1 MEQIWTALTTEN
13 PILIT
18 QLSIP
23 LTLIEIFVT
32 IRLATTILDID
43 VTKKKLTI
51 YFIVMTIIS
60 IIYTLFIPKTISS
73 VLQLIV
79 IPVCVAIIFRPG
91 IIKSILVEFIPLAFI
106 VILDLLLD
114 KVYSIV
120 FHLNYNLIYNIPI
133 YRVSLI
139 LIIYFVIYLLYRIL
153 KRFHINVSIIDSL
166 SKSRKRTLILNL
178 LLAAFVI
185 ASEFYLGMFYN
196 NNLPLT
202 IVLLNIMSL
211 LAYFV
216 VSITTFIKTA
226 QLEVTSQNLEE
237 EKSYNKTLTIL
248 HDKIRGFK
256 HDFDNI
262 VQAIGGYVETN
273 DMEGLKEYY
282 SHLQKDS
289 ARVNNLSLLNPSTIN
304 NPAIYSLLTSK
315 YFTAKDARI
324 EIENFE
330 VFVDFKD
337 LEKHIRIYELSR
349 ILGILFDNAIDAS
362 KESDEKV
369 LNLWIRNEPNRNRY
383 IIKISN
389 SYKDKSVDTDRIYE
403 KGFSSKGENRGLGLW
418 EVRQFIKKS
427 KNLNLFTTK
436 DDEYFTQQLEI
447 YYS

>member
-120 FHLNYNLIYNIPI
+120 FHLNYNQIYNIPI

-139 LIIYFVIYLLYRIL
+139 LIIYFVIYLLYYIF
-153 KRFHINVSIIDSL
+153 KRFHINISSLDNL
-166 SKSRKRTLILNL
+166 SKSKKRELIINL
-178 LLAAFVI
+178 VLAAFVM
-185 ASEFYLGMFYN
+185 ATEFFLIMFYN
-196 NNLPLT
+196 NTLPVT
-202 IVLLNIMSL
+202 IVLLNILSL
-211 LAYFV
+211 IAYFSI
-216 VSITTFIKTA
+216 SITSFIRTA

-315 YFTAKDARI
+315 YFAAKDVGI

-337 LEKHIRIYELSR
+337 LEKYIRIYELSR

-436 DDEYFTQQLEI
+436 DDDYFTQQLEI

>member
-51 YFIVMTIIS
+51 YFIVMTILS
-60 IIYTLFIPKTISS
+60 IFYTLFIPKTISS

-79 IPVCVAIIFRPG
+79 IPVCVAIIFKTG
-91 IIKSILVEFIPLAFI
+91 IIKSILVEFIPLA
-106 VILDLLLD
+106 VISLLDLFLCRF
-114 KVYSIV
+114 YSLI
-120 FHLNYNLIYNIPI
+120 FKISYDELYNTPI
-133 YRVSLI
+133 YRISAI
-139 LIIYFVIYLLYRIL
+139 LIIYLIIFILYKIF
-153 KRFHINVSIIDSL
+153 KRFHINVSILDNL
-166 SKSRKRTLILNL
+166 SKVRKRELIINL
-178 LLAAFVI
+178 ILAAFVMTT
-185 ASEFYLGMFYN
+185 EFYLGMFYN
-196 NNLPLT
+196 NTFPFI

-211 LAYFV
+211 IAYFTI
-216 VSITTFIKTA
+216 SITTFIKTA
-226 QLEVTSQNLEE
+226 QLEVASQNLEE

-436 DDEYFTQQLEI
+436 DDQYFTQQLEI

>member
-51 YFIVMTIIS
+51 YFIVMTILS
-60 IIYTLFIPKTISS
+60 IFYTLFIPKTISS
-73 VLQLIV
+73 VVQLIV
-79 IPVCVAIIFRPG
+79 IPVCVAIIFKTG
-91 IIKSILVEFIPLAFI
+91 IIKSILVEFIPLA
-106 VILDLLLD
+106 VISLLDLFLCRF
-114 KVYSIV
+114 YSLI
-120 FHLNYNLIYNIPI
+120 FKISYDELYNTPI
-133 YRVSLI
+133 YRISAI
-139 LIIYFVIYLLYRIL
+139 LIIYLIIFILYKIF
-153 KRFHINVSIIDSL
+153 KRFHINVSILDNL
-166 SKSRKRTLILNL
+166 SKVRKRELIINL
-178 LLAAFVI
+178 ILAAFVMTT
-185 ASEFYLGMFYN
+185 EFYLGMFYN
-196 NNLPLT
+196 NTFPFI

-211 LAYFV
+211 IAYFTI
-216 VSITTFIKTA
+216 SITTFIKTA
-226 QLEVTSQNLEE
+226 QLEVASQNLEE

-273 DMEGLKEYY
+273 DTEGLKEYY

-315 YFTAKDARI
+315 YFTAKDAGI

-362 KESDEKV
+362 KESDEKI

-436 DDEYFTQQLEI
+436 DDQYFTQQLEI

>member
-60 IIYTLFIPKTISS
+60 IFYTLFIPKTISS
-73 VLQLIV
+73 VVQLIV
-79 IPVCVAIIFRPG
+79 IPVCVAIIFKTG
-91 IIKSILVEFIPLAFI
+91 IIKSILVEFIPLA
-106 VILDLLLD
+106 VISLLDLFLCRF
-114 KVYSIV
+114 YSLI
-120 FHLNYNLIYNIPI
+120 FKISYDELYNTPI
-133 YRVSLI
+133 YRISAI
-139 LIIYFVIYLLYRIL
+139 LIIYLIIFILYKIF
-153 KRFHINVSIIDSL
+153 KRFHINVSILDNL
-166 SKSRKRTLILNL
+166 SKVRKRELIINL
-178 LLAAFVI
+178 ILAAFVM
-185 ASEFYLGMFYN
+185 ATEFYLIMFYN
-196 NNLPLT
+196 NTLPVT
-202 IVLLNIMSL
+202 IVLLNILSL
-211 LAYFV
+211 IAYFSI
-216 VSITTFIKTA
+216 SITTFIKTA

-315 YFTAKDARI
+315 YFTAKDVGI

-330 VFVDFKD
+330 VFADFKE

-436 DDEYFTQQLEI
+436 DDQYFTQQLEI

>member
-51 YFIVMTIIS
+51 YFIVMTILS
-60 IIYTLFIPKTISS
+60 IFYTLFVPKTLTFI
-73 VLQLIV
+73 LQLILL
-79 IPVCVAIIFRPG
+79 PTCVKLIFKTS
-91 IIKSILVEFIPLAFI
+91 ILKSILAEIIPLAI
-106 VILDLLLD
+106 TSLLDLFLC
-114 KVYSIV
+114 KVYALI
-120 FHLNYNLIYNIPI
+120 FHISYEELYNIPI
-133 YRVSLI
+133 YRSTAV
-139 LIIYFVIYLLYRIL
+139 LIIYFIMYLLYLIL
-153 KRFHINVSIIDSL
+153 KRFHINVSILDNI
-166 SKSRKRTLILNL
+166 SKGKKHTLLLNS
-178 LLAAFVI
+178 LLAACVI
-185 ASEFYLGMFYN
+185 TSEFFLGTMFIGS
-196 NNLPLT
+196 LPLFL
-202 IVLLNIMSL
+202 ILLNILSL

-216 VSITTFIKTA
+216 VSITTFIRTA
-226 QLEVTSQNLEE
+226 QLETTSQNLEE

-315 YFTAKDARI
+315 YFTAKDAGI

-330 VFVDFKD
+330 VFADFKE

-389 SYKDKSVDTDRIYE
+389 SYKDKSVNTDRIYE

-436 DDEYFTQQLEI
+436 DDDYFTQQLEI

>member
-51 YFIVMTIIS
+51 YFIVMTILS
-60 IIYTLFIPKTISS
+60 IFYTLFVPKTLTFI
-73 VLQLIV
+73 LQLILL
-79 IPVCVAIIFRPG
+79 PTCVKLIFKTS
-91 IIKSILVEFIPLAFI
+91 ILKSILVEFIPLGIITLLEFI
-106 VILDLLLD
+106 LCKMYSVIFQISYDQI
-114 KVYSIV
+114 YS
-120 FHLNYNLIYNIPI
+120 IPI
-133 YRVSLI
+133 YRTSAV
-139 LIIYFVIYLLYRIL
+139 LIIYLIIYVLYLVL
-153 KRFHINVSIIDSL
+153 KNFHINISILDNVS
-166 SKSRKRTLILNL
+166 KNRKRTLFLNL
-178 LLAAFVI
+178 FLAVFAI
-185 ASEFYLGMFYN
+185 TTEFFLSVFYSST
-196 NNLPLT
+196 LPLF

-216 VSITTFIKTA
+216 VSITTFIRTA
-226 QLEVTSQNLEE
+226 QLETTMQNLEE

-315 YFTAKDARI
+315 YFTAKDAGI

-330 VFVDFKD
+330 VFADFKE

-436 DDEYFTQQLEI
+436 DDDYFTQQLEI

>member
-51 YFIVMTIIS
+51 YFIVMTILS
-60 IIYTLFIPKTISS
+60 IFYTLFVPKTLTFI
-73 VLQLIV
+73 LQLILL
-79 IPVCVAIIFRPG
+79 PTCVKLIFKTS
-91 IIKSILVEFIPLAFI
+91 ILKSILAEIIPLAI
-106 VILDLLLD
+106 TSLLDLLLG
-114 KVYSIV
+114 KIYSLF
-120 FHLNYNLIYNIPI
+120 FHISYEQIYNIPI
-133 YRVSLI
+133 YRTSIV
-139 LIIYFVIYLLYRIL
+139 LIIYLIIFLLHIIL
-153 KRFHINVSIIDSL
+153 SKFHINVSILDNL
-166 SKSRKRTLILNL
+166 SKSRKRTLFLNL
-178 LLAAFVI
+178 FLAVFAI
-185 ASEFYLGMFYN
+185 TTEFFLCVFYSST
-196 NNLPLT
+196 LPIF

-216 VSITTFIKTA
+216 VSITTFIRTA
-226 QLEVTSQNLEE
+226 QLETTSQNLEE

-315 YFTAKDARI
+315 YFTAKDAGI

-330 VFVDFKD
+330 VFADFKE

-362 KESDEKV
+362 KESDEKI

-436 DDEYFTQQLEI
+436 DDQYFTQQLEI

>member
-216 VSITTFIKTA
+216 VSITTFIRTA
-226 QLEVTSQNLEE
+226 QLETTSQNLEE

-315 YFTAKDARI
+315 YFTAKDAGI

-330 VFVDFKD
+330 VFADFKE

>member
-51 YFIVMTIIS
+51 YFIVMTILS
-60 IIYTLFIPKTISS
+60 IFYTLFVPKTLTFI
-73 VLQLIV
+73 LQLILL
-79 IPVCVAIIFRPG
+79 PTCVKLIFKTS
-91 IIKSILVEFIPLAFI
+91 ILKSILVEFIPLGIITLLEFI
-106 VILDLLLD
+106 LCKMYSVIFQISYDQI
-114 KVYSIV
+114 YS
-120 FHLNYNLIYNIPI
+120 IPI
-133 YRVSLI
+133 YRTSAV
-139 LIIYFVIYLLYRIL
+139 LIIYLIIYVLYLVL
-153 KRFHINVSIIDSL
+153 KNFHINISILDNVS
-166 SKSRKRTLILNL
+166 KNRKRTLFLNL
-178 LLAAFVI
+178 FLAVFAI
-185 ASEFYLGMFYN
+185 TTEFFLSVFYSST
-196 NNLPLT
+196 LPLF

-216 VSITTFIKTA
+216 VSITTFIRTA
-226 QLEVTSQNLEE
+226 QLETTMQNLEE

-315 YFTAKDARI
+315 YFTAKDAGI

-330 VFVDFKD
+330 VFADFKE

-362 KESDEKV
+362 KESDENV

-403 KGFSSKGENRGLGLW
+403 KGFSSKGKNRGLGLW

-427 KNLNLFTTK
+427 KNLNLYTTK
-436 DDEYFTQQLEI
+436 DDDYFTQQLEI

>member
-51 YFIVMTIIS
+51 YFIVMTILS

-73 VLQLIV
+73 VLQLVV
-79 IPVCVAIIFRPG
+79 IPVCVAIIFKTG
-91 IIKSILVEFIPLAFI
+91 IIKSILVEFIPLA
-106 VILDLLLD
+106 VISLLDLFLCRF
-114 KVYSIV
+114 YSLI
-120 FHLNYNLIYNIPI
+120 FKISYDELYNTPI
-133 YRVSLI
+133 YRISAI
-139 LIIYFVIYLLYRIL
+139 LIIYLIIFILYKIF
-153 KRFHINVSIIDSL
+153 KRFHINVSILDNL
-166 SKSRKRTLILNL
+166 SKVRKRELIINL
-178 LLAAFVI
+178 ILAAFVMTT
-185 ASEFYLGMFYN
+185 EFYLGMFYN
-196 NNLPLT
+196 NTFPFI

-211 LAYFV
+211 IAYFTI
-216 VSITTFIKTA
+216 SITTFIKTA
-226 QLEVTSQNLEE
+226 QLEVASQNLEE

-362 KESDEKV
+362 KESDEK
-369 LNLWIRNEPNRNRY
+369 
-383 IIKISN
+383 
-389 SYKDKSVDTDRIYE
+389 
-403 KGFSSKGENRGLGLW
+403 GSKLMD
-418 EVRQFIKKS
+418 S
-427 KNLNLFTTK
+427 
-436 DDEYFTQQLEI
+436 
-447 YYS
+447 

>member
-51 YFIVMTIIS
+51 YFIVMTILS
-60 IIYTLFIPKTISS
+60 IFYTLFVPKTLTFI
-73 VLQLIV
+73 LQLILL
-79 IPVCVAIIFRPG
+79 PTCVKLIFKTG
-91 IIKSILVEFIPLAFI
+91 IIKSILAAFIPLAFI
-106 VILDLLLD
+106 GILDLLLD
-114 KVYSIV
+114 KIYAAL
-120 FHLNYNLIYNIPI
+120 FHLDYEQMYNIPI
-133 YRVSLI
+133 YRISLV
-139 LIIYFVIYLLYRIL
+139 LIIYFVIYLLYRVL
-153 KRFHINVSIIDSL
+153 KRFRINVSIIDSL
-166 SKSRKRTLILNL
+166 SKPRKRTLILNL
-178 LLAAFVI
+178 LLASFVI
-185 ASEFYLGMFYN
+185 TSEFYLGILYN
-196 NNLPLT
+196 SSLPITL
-202 IVLLNIMSL
+202 VLLNIMSL

-216 VSITTFIKTA
+216 VSITTFIRTA
-226 QLEVTSQNLEE
+226 QLETTSQNLEE

-315 YFTAKDARI
+315 YFAAKDVGI

-337 LEKHIRIYELSR
+337 LEKYIRIYELSR

-362 KESDEKV
+362 KESDEKI

-436 DDEYFTQQLEI
+436 DDDYFTQQLEI

>member
-216 VSITTFIKTA
+216 VSITTFIRTA
-226 QLEVTSQNLEE
+226 QLETTSQNLEE

-315 YFTAKDARI
+315 YFTAKDAGI

-330 VFVDFKD
+330 VFADFKE

-436 DDEYFTQQLEI
+436 DDDYFTQQLEI

>member
-51 YFIVMTIIS
+51 YFIVMTILS

-73 VLQLIV
+73 VLQLVV
-79 IPVCVAIIFRPG
+79 IPVCVAIIFKTG
-91 IIKSILVEFIPLAFI
+91 IIKSILVEFIPLA
-106 VILDLLLD
+106 VISLLDLFLCRF
-114 KVYSIV
+114 YSLI
-120 FHLNYNLIYNIPI
+120 FKISYDELYNTPI
-133 YRVSLI
+133 YRISAI
-139 LIIYFVIYLLYRIL
+139 LIIYLIIFILYKIF
-153 KRFHINVSIIDSL
+153 KRFHINVSILDNL
-166 SKSRKRTLILNL
+166 SKVRKRELIINL
-178 LLAAFVI
+178 ILAAFVMTT
-185 ASEFYLGMFYN
+185 EFYLGMFYN
-196 NNLPLT
+196 NTFPFI

-211 LAYFV
+211 IAYFTI
-216 VSITTFIKTA
+216 SITTFIKTA
-226 QLEVTSQNLEE
+226 QLEVASQNLEE

>member
-51 YFIVMTIIS
+51 YFIVMTILS
-60 IIYTLFIPKTISS
+60 IFYTLFIPKTISS

-79 IPVCVAIIFRPG
+79 IPVCVGIIFRPG

-106 VILDLLLD
+106 VVLDLLLD
-114 KVYSIV
+114 KIYSII
-120 FHLNYNLIYNIPI
+120 FHLNYNQIYNIPI

-202 IVLLNIMSL
+202 IVLLNIMC
-211 LAYFV
+211 
-216 VSITTFIKTA
+216 
-226 QLEVTSQNLEE
+226 
-237 EKSYNKTLTIL
+237 
-248 HDKIRGFK
+248 
-256 HDFDNI
+256 
-262 VQAIGGYVETN
+262 
-273 DMEGLKEYY
+273 
-282 SHLQKDS
+282 
-289 ARVNNLSLLNPSTIN
+289 
-304 NPAIYSLLTSK
+304 
-315 YFTAKDARI
+315 
-324 EIENFE
+324 
-330 VFVDFKD
+330 
-337 LEKHIRIYELSR
+337 
-349 ILGILFDNAIDAS
+349 
-362 KESDEKV
+362 
-369 LNLWIRNEPNRNRY
+369 
-383 IIKISN
+383 
-389 SYKDKSVDTDRIYE
+389 
-403 KGFSSKGENRGLGLW
+403 
-418 EVRQFIKKS
+418 
-427 KNLNLFTTK
+427 
-436 DDEYFTQQLEI
+436 
-447 YYS
+447 

>member
-315 YFTAKDARI
+315 YFTAKDAGI

-330 VFVDFKD
+330 VFADFKE

>member
-51 YFIVMTIIS
+51 YFIVMTILS
-60 IIYTLFIPKTISS
+60 IFYTLFIPKTISS

-79 IPVCVAIIFRPG
+79 IPVCVGIIFRPG

-106 VILDLLLD
+106 VVLDLLLD
-114 KVYSIV
+114 KIYSII

-216 VSITTFIKTA
+216 VSITTFIRTA
-226 QLEVTSQNLEE
+226 QLETTSQNLEE

-315 YFTAKDARI
+315 YFTAKDAGI

-330 VFVDFKD
+330 VFADFKE

>member
-51 YFIVMTIIS
+51 YFIVMTILS

-73 VLQLIV
+73 VLQLVV
-79 IPVCVAIIFRPG
+79 IPVCVAIIFKTG
-91 IIKSILVEFIPLAFI
+91 IIKSILVEFIPLT
-106 VILDLLLD
+106 VISLLDLFLCRF
-114 KVYSIV
+114 YSLI
-120 FHLNYNLIYNIPI
+120 FKISYDELYNTPI
-133 YRVSLI
+133 YRISAI
-139 LIIYFVIYLLYRIL
+139 LIIYLIIFILYKIF
-153 KRFHINVSIIDSL
+153 KRFHINVSILDNL
-166 SKSRKRTLILNL
+166 SKVRKRELIINL
-178 LLAAFVI
+178 ILAAFVMTT
-185 ASEFYLGMFYN
+185 EFYLGMFYN
-196 NNLPLT
+196 NTFPFI

-211 LAYFV
+211 IAYFTI
-216 VSITTFIKTA
+216 SITTFIKTA
-226 QLEVTSQNLEE
+226 QLEVASQNLEE

>member
-1 MEQIWTALTTEN
+1 M
-13 PILIT
+13 
-18 QLSIP
+18 
-23 LTLIEIFVT
+23 
-32 IRLATTILDID
+32 
-43 VTKKKLTI
+43 
-51 YFIVMTIIS
+51 
-60 IIYTLFIPKTISS
+60 
-73 VLQLIV
+73 
-79 IPVCVAIIFRPG
+79 
-91 IIKSILVEFIPLAFI
+91 
-106 VILDLLLD
+106 
-114 KVYSIV
+114 
-120 FHLNYNLIYNIPI
+120 
-133 YRVSLI
+133 
-139 LIIYFVIYLLYRIL
+139 
-153 KRFHINVSIIDSL
+153 
-166 SKSRKRTLILNL
+166 
-178 LLAAFVI
+178 
-185 ASEFYLGMFYN
+185 
-196 NNLPLT
+196 
-202 IVLLNIMSL
+202 
-211 LAYFV
+211 
-216 VSITTFIKTA
+216 
-226 QLEVTSQNLEE
+226 
-237 EKSYNKTLTIL
+237 

-315 YFTAKDARI
+315 YFTAKDAGI

-330 VFVDFKD
+330 VFADLKE

>member
-120 FHLNYNLIYNIPI
+120 FHLNYNQIYNIPI

-139 LIIYFVIYLLYRIL
+139 LIIYFVIYLLYYIF
-153 KRFHINVSIIDSL
+153 KRFHINISTLDNL
-166 SKSRKRTLILNL
+166 SKSKKRELIINL
-178 LLAAFVI
+178 ILAAFVM
-185 ASEFYLGMFYN
+185 ATEFYLIMFYN
-196 NNLPLT
+196 NTLPVT
-202 IVLLNIMSL
+202 IVLLNILSL
-211 LAYFV
+211 IAYFSI
-216 VSITTFIKTA
+216 SITSFIRTA
-226 QLEVTSQNLEE
+226 QLEVASQNLEE

-315 YFTAKDARI
+315 YFTAKDAGI

-362 KESDEKV
+362 KESDEKI

-436 DDEYFTQQLEI
+436 DDDYFTQQLEI

>member
-120 FHLNYNLIYNIPI
+120 FHLNYNQIYNIPI

-139 LIIYFVIYLLYRIL
+139 LIIYFVIYLLYYIF
-153 KRFHINVSIIDSL
+153 KRFHINISTLDNL
-166 SKSRKRTLILNL
+166 SKSKKRELIINL
-178 LLAAFVI
+178 ILAAFVM
-185 ASEFYLGMFYN
+185 ATEFYLIMFYN
-196 NNLPLT
+196 NTLPVT
-202 IVLLNIMSL
+202 IVLLNILSL
-211 LAYFV
+211 IAYFSI
-216 VSITTFIKTA
+216 SITSFIRTA
-226 QLEVTSQNLEE
+226 QLEVASQNLEE

-315 YFTAKDARI
+315 YFTAKDAGI

-362 KESDEKV
+362 KESDEKI

>member
-216 VSITTFIKTA
+216 VSITTFIRTA
-226 QLEVTSQNLEE
+226 QLEVASQNLEE

-315 YFTAKDARI
+315 YFTAKDAGI

-436 DDEYFTQQLEI
+436 DDDYFTQQLEI

>member
-216 VSITTFIKTA
+216 VSITTFIRTA
-226 QLEVTSQNLEE
+226 QLETTSQNLEE

-273 DMEGLKEYY
+273 DIEGLKEYY

-315 YFTAKDARI
+315 YFTAKDAGI

-330 VFVDFKD
+330 VFADFKE

>member
-120 FHLNYNLIYNIPI
+120 FHLNYNQIYNIPI

-139 LIIYFVIYLLYRIL
+139 LIIYFVIYLLYYIF
-153 KRFHINVSIIDSL
+153 KRFHINISTLDNL
-166 SKSRKRTLILNL
+166 SKSKKRELIINL
-178 LLAAFVI
+178 ILAAFVM
-185 ASEFYLGMFYN
+185 ATEFYLIMFYN
-196 NNLPLT
+196 NTLPVT
-202 IVLLNIMSL
+202 IVLLNILSL
-211 LAYFV
+211 IAYFSI
-216 VSITTFIKTA
+216 SITSFIRTA
-226 QLEVTSQNLEE
+226 QLEVASQNLEE

-315 YFTAKDARI
+315 YFTAKDAGI

-436 DDEYFTQQLEI
+436 DDDYFTQQLEI